1 MEVRVRPETL
11 KPVNG
16 GDSRLERL
24 RQLLAAADV
33 EVGGNRPWD
42 IQIHDPE
49 TAQRILGHGS
59 LGLGESYADGWWDCA
74 AVDAFV
80 DRVLRADLQR
90 QVKNPEALLL
100 AIESRLFNRQSLAR
114 AWTVARQHYDLGN
127 EFFSAMLDPYMVYSC
142 GYWAQA
148 STLEAA
154 QEAKLELVCAKL
166 GLKPGM
172 RLLDVGCGW
181 GGLMRWAAE
190 HHGVECTGLTNSRQQ
205 AAWGE
210 QRCKGLPV
218 EFVLSD
224 YRCFED
230 QPERRFDRIASVGMF
245 EHVGHANYRR
255 FFETMRALLHDDGLL
270 LLHTIGKNN
279 RGRSIDPWMERNIFP
294 NGELPALS
302 EITDACE
309 GLFVVEDVH
318 NFGADYD
325 RTLMAWHQRFEA
337 TWPQFRERYGDR
349 FHRIW
354 RYYLLACAGSFRARS
369 NQLWQVVLSPVGVG
383 GGYRRPLM

>member
-1 MEVRVRPETL
+1 
-11 KPVNG
+11 
-16 GDSRLERL
+16 
-24 RQLLAAADV
+24 
-33 EVGGNRPWD
+33 
-42 IQIHDPE
+42 
-49 TAQRILGHGS
+49 
-59 LGLGESYADGWWDCA
+59 
-74 AVDAFV
+74 
-80 DRVLRADLQR
+80 
-90 QVKNPEALLL
+90 
-100 AIESRLFNRQSLAR
+100 
-114 AWTVARQHYDLGN
+114 
-127 EFFSAMLDPYMVYSC
+127 
-142 GYWAQA
+142 
-148 STLEAA
+148 
-154 QEAKLELVCAKL
+154 
-166 GLKPGM
+166 
-172 RLLDVGCGW
+172 
-181 GGLMRWAAE
+181 
-190 HHGVECTGLTNSRQQ
+190 
-205 AAWGE
+205 
-210 QRCKGLPV
+210 
-218 EFVLSD
+218 
-224 YRCFED
+224 
-230 QPERRFDRIASVGMF
+230 MF

-270 LLHTIGKNN
+270 LLHTIGKND

-302 EITDACE
+302 EITDACQ